1 MAFSSSP
8 GNRTDRQSQYFPPG
22 GGWVR
27 TFLRRQLIVGS
38 PDVAGIVDAVAHPG
52 GLRGRWVVA
61 VAVAVVVAAAVCK
74 NSYFKLYNKFRTNI
88 QSELMI
94 INEAR

>member
-27 TFLRRQLIVGS
+27 PFLRRQLIVGS

-74 NSYFKLYNKFRTNI
+74 KIFY
-88 QSELMI
+88 I
-94 INEAR
+94 I